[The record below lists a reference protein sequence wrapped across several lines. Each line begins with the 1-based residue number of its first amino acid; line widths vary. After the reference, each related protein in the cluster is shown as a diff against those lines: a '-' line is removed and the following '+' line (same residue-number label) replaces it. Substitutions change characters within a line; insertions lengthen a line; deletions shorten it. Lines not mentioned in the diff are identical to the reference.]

1 MKRFILPLLIIFIFI
16 SLPATANDEVKTLLK
31 VLDKSLQNK
40 ARLYPTKAKTDR
52 QPENNIKTI
61 QEYSKESWTAQSLCF
76 EYSSF
81 QKDSALA
88 YAIHM
93 NRFAQESNDKELIIE
108 AKLDYSRIL
117 SSMGFFKE
125 ALAIVN
131 SMQQKQLSP
140 KLKAEYFLGQVTI
153 YNHQKAFAS
162 NEDDSQEN
170 DLIAQIYRDS
180 LLQCKEVPS
189 NVRAFITAP
198 TLLSIKSMMMLF
210 IYWTALI
217 KVIHP
222 IQEMPES

>member
-1 MKRFILPLLIIFIFI
+1 
-16 SLPATANDEVKTLLK
+16 
-31 VLDKSLQNK
+31 
-40 ARLYPTKAKTDR
+40 
-52 QPENNIKTI
+52 
-61 QEYSKESWTAQSLCF
+61 
-76 EYSSF
+76 
-81 QKDSALA
+81 
-88 YAIHM
+88 M
-93 NRFAQESNDKELIIE
+93 NRFAQESNDKELLIE

-125 ALAIVN
+125 ALAITN
-131 SMQQKQLSP
+131 SMQQEQLSP

-198 TLLSIKSMMMLF
+198 TLLFHKSMMMLF

>member
-1 MKRFILPLLIIFIFI
+1 
-16 SLPATANDEVKTLLK
+16 
-31 VLDKSLQNK
+31 
-40 ARLYPTKAKTDR
+40 
-52 QPENNIKTI
+52 
-61 QEYSKESWTAQSLCF
+61 
-76 EYSSF
+76 
-81 QKDSALA
+81 
-88 YAIHM
+88 
-93 NRFAQESNDKELIIE
+93 
-108 AKLDYSRIL
+108 
-117 SSMGFFKE
+117 MGFFKE
-125 ALAIVN
+125 ALSITN

-162 NEDDSQEN
+162 NEDDSQKN

-198 TLLSIKSMMMLF
+198 TLLFHKSMMMLF